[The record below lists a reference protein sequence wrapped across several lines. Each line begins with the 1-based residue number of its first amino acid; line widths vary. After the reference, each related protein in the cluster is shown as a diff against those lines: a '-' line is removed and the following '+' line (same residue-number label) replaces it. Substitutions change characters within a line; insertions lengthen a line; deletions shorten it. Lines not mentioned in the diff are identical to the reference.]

1 MDILFE
7 SGGTMDCIELATKL
21 GIRKSTTEHKYFC
34 FNKNSHKNEDSNPS
48 LMIYPE
54 SFTCCAC
61 GIKGNNVEL
70 FKQFTGKTVAEYYEY
85 IGEPT
90 KKDKKLHIRFINKNA
105 SNRFIALNKNE
116 VKVRPPE
123 ECDIQTIRNELGK
136 RFSLDTLNRAKI
148 KISISPYGLVCG
160 RAGEQLFYNPNEKD
174 TILHCEGRT
183 DYLTAIELGL
193 YENYG
198 LVSDFNKQSI
208 PDLKSGKVHIFC
220 LDQDDTS
227 ENKIKTIS
235 KTNIQNKKFKFL
247 RLPDS
252 YKDLSDYYNIG
263 GCNKDDIIKLISQ
276 TEENTLQD
284 KSLTNFTY
292 NSGRG
297 LAINYKKYAEFLTSL
312 GIYKYITPEKTQ
324 IFLKQNGFLIEEL
337 KDFQIKNLVLEY
349 YSDLPDEVQNFLY
362 SKSQQLFSE
371 SQLTNIKVKDFELKK
386 SDEKRDFKYFRN
398 CYLEI
403 TADDVKVH
411 SYDDLDGYIWKSKI
425 IDRNFHLEKDI
436 GKINTFDFSRFVSN
450 VMNKDEKRILSI
462 KTAIGYLLH
471 SFKTPSLSKAII
483 FVDEESSA
491 SESGGTG
498 KSLVADSLQY
508 FNPSYIHLD
517 GKAFDSKDRFCFQ
530 TLNRSTEIVNFDDID
545 RNFNFTRLF
554 ASLTDGYQVEKKG
567 AIPFKNKNIK
577 TVISTNY
584 SIKGTGDSFYRRRE
598 EYEFAKYYS
607 KGHRPI
613 DEFGRNLFFDWND
626 DDWNLFD
633 NYMILA
639 IQTFLKHGLIS
650 SPSNNLEHKRF
661 VDSVPD
667 NFYDFIIT
675 QNFVL
680 NLEYSYN
687 TLFEQFKVT
696 DDSNMKK
703 NSFWKYLQIY
713 AQYKGLNLS
722 FRRSNGDKQIAFTP
736 PEEVVTA
743 IHIENIPETETK
755 VEVQQKSPQPE
766 VVYEKTQEQYENEE
780 TENEKLDKSYFN
792 GKIKCLDCKR
802 PLTYYRDKTHIP
814 KAICVECKKTYVAHY
829 LVDKY
834 RETHIYYETSP
845 NKDPERKHLIPIPLT
860 ESFRITNELSPPD
873 VNAFKE
879 AYSDGVFNVRK
890 YKGDLMAMSK
900 ILSKYKLLL

>member
-1 MDILFE
+1 
-7 SGGTMDCIELATKL
+7 MDCIELATKL
-21 GIRKSTTEHKYFC
+21 GIRKSSTEHKYFC
-34 FNKNSHKNEDSNPS
+34 FNKNAHKNEDKNPS

-61 GIKGNNVEL
+61 GIKGNNIEL
-70 FKQFTGKTVAEYYEY
+70 FKLFTGKTVPEYYEY
-85 IGEPT
+85 IGEST
-90 KKDKKLHIRFINKNA
+90 KKNKKLHIRFINKSA
-105 SNRFIALNKNE
+105 TSRFIALNKDE
-116 VKVRPPE
+116 VKVRNPE

-136 RFSLDTLNRAKI
+136 KFSLDTLNRAKI
-148 KISISPYGLVCG
+148 KISVSPYGLVCG
-160 RAGEQLFYNPNEKD
+160 HAGEQLFYNPYEKD

-198 LVSDFNKQSI
+198 LVSDFNKQSV
-208 PDLKSGKVHIFC
+208 PNLKSGKVHIFC
-220 LDQDDTS
+220 LDDDDTP

-235 KTNIQNKKFKFL
+235 KTNILNKKFKFL
-247 RLPDS
+247 RLPSS

-263 GCNKDDIIKLISQ
+263 DCNKDDIVKLISQ

-284 KSLTNFTY
+284 KSLINFTY
-292 NSGRG
+292 HTGRG
-297 LAINYKKYAEFLTSL
+297 LAINYKKYAQFLTSL
-312 GIYKYITPEKTQ
+312 GIYKYITPEMTQ

-337 KDFQIKNLVLEY
+337 PEFQIKNLVLDHY
-349 YSDLPDEVQNFLY
+349 DDLPDDVQNFLY

-403 TADDVKVH
+403 TANEVKVH

-425 IDRNFHLEKDI
+425 INRDFHLEENVD
-436 GKINTFDFSRFVSN
+436 KINNFDFSRFVSN

-471 SFKTPSLSKAII
+471 SFKTPSLSKAIV

-508 FNPSYIHLD
+508 FNPAYVHLD

-554 ASLTDGYQVEKKG
+554 ASLTDGYQIEKKT

-613 DEFGRNLFFDWND
+613 DEFGRNLFFDWNEE
-626 DDWNLFD
+626 DWNLFD

-639 IQTFLKHGLIS
+639 IQAFLKHGLIS

-667 NFYDFIIT
+667 TFYDFIST
-675 QNFVL
+675 QKFVVNF
-680 NLEYSYN
+680 EYSYN
-687 TLFEQFKVT
+687 TLFEQFKPT

-713 AQYKGLNLS
+713 AQYKGLNLT
-722 FRRSNGDKQIAFTP
+722 FRRSNGDKIITLRTLEEPVVVEQKQSEMDIQAEQQIQ
-736 PEEVVTA
+736 EIEV
-743 IHIENIPETETK
+743 IYENL
-755 VEVQQKSPQPE
+755 Q
-766 VVYEKTQEQYENEE
+766 ENEE
-780 TENEKLDKSYFN
+780 TLIKKENEELDRSYFN

-802 PLTYYRDKTHIP
+802 PLTYYIDKTTIP
-814 KAICVECKKTYVAHY
+814 KAICIECKKIYVAHY

-834 RETHIYYETSP
+834 RDTHIFYETSP
-845 NKDPERKHLIPIPLT
+845 NVSNEDKHLISIPLT
-860 ESFRITNELSPPD
+860 ESFKITDELSASD
-873 VNAFKE
+873 IEAFRA
-879 AYSDGVFNVRK
+879 AYSNGIFNIRK
-890 YKGDLMAMSK
+890 YKGDLMIMSK

>member
-1 MDILFE
+1 
-7 SGGTMDCIELATKL
+7 MDCTELAQKL

-34 FNKNSHKNEDSNPS
+34 FNKNAHKNEDNNPS
-48 LMIYPE
+48 LVIYPE

-61 GIKGNNVEL
+61 GIKGNNIEL
-70 FKQFTGKTVAEYYEY
+70 FKLFTGKTVAEYYEY
-85 IGEPT
+85 IGEST
-90 KKDKKLHIRFINKNA
+90 KKNKKLHIRFINKNA
-105 SNRFIALNKNE
+105 TSRFIALNKDE
-116 VKVRPPE
+116 VKIRAPE
-123 ECDIQTIRNELGK
+123 ECDVQAIKNELGK
-136 RFSLDTLNRAKI
+136 KLSLDTLNRAKI
-148 KISISPYGLVCG
+148 KISVNPYGLVCG
-160 RAGEQLFYNPNEKD
+160 RAGEQLFYNPNGKD

-193 YENYG
+193 YEIYG
-198 LVSDFNKQSI
+198 LVSDFNKLAV
-208 PDLKSGKVHIFC
+208 PDLKTGETHIFC
-220 LDQDDTS
+220 LDEDDTP

-235 KTNIQNKKFKFL
+235 KTNIQGKKFKFL

-263 GCNKDDIIKLISQ
+263 GCDKDDVIKLISQ

-292 NSGRG
+292 HTGRG

-312 GIYKYITPEKTQ
+312 GIYKYVTPEKTQ
-324 IFLKQNGFLIEEL
+324 IFFKQNGFLIEEL
-337 KDFQIKNLVLEY
+337 KDFQIKNLVLDHY
-349 YSDLPDEVQNFLY
+349 GDLPEEVQNFLY
-362 SKSQQLFSE
+362 SKSQQLFSD
-371 SQLTNIKVKDFELKK
+371 SQLTNIKLKDFELKK
-386 SDEKRDFKYFRN
+386 SNEKKDFKYFRN

-403 TADDVKVH
+403 TADNVTVH
-411 SYDDLDGYIWKSKI
+411 DYDDLDGYIWKSKI
-425 IDRNFHLEKDI
+425 IDRDFHLEKDI
-436 GKINTFDFSRFVSN
+436 NKINAFDFSRFISN

-508 FNPSYIHLD
+508 FNPAYVHLD
-517 GKAFDSKDRFCFQ
+517 GKAFDPKDRFCFQ
-530 TLNRSTEIVNFDDID
+530 TLNRSTEIVNFDDTD

-554 ASLTDGYQVEKKG
+554 ASLTDGYQIEKKG
-567 AIPFKNKNIK
+567 SIPFKNKNIK

-607 KGHRPI
+607 KGHRPV
-613 DEFGRNLFFDWND
+613 DEFGRNLFFDWNEE
-626 DDWNLFD
+626 DWNLFD

-667 NFYDFIIT
+667 TFYDFIIT
-675 QNFVL
+675 QNFII

-687 TLFEQFKVT
+687 TLFEQFKAT

-713 AQYKGLNLS
+713 AQYKGLNLT
-722 FRRSNGDKQIAFTP
+722 FRRSNGDKMVAFRPSEEPVIA
-736 PEEVVTA
+736 EQEQSAVE
-743 IHIENIPETETK
+743 IQTEQ
-755 VEVQQKSPQPE
+755 QQKQESLKEEIE
-766 VVYEKTQEQYENEE
+766 VVYSESQQNEEENEDI
-780 TENEKLDKSYFN
+780 DKSYFN
-792 GKIKCLDCKR
+792 GKIRCLDCKR
-802 PLTYYRDKTHIP
+802 PLTYYRDKTTIP
-814 KAICVECKKTYVAHY
+814 KAICSECRKIYVASY

-834 RETHIYYETSP
+834 RETHVYYETP
-845 NKDPERKHLIPIPLT
+845 PDKDTATKHLIPIPFIDSIKIADELPT
-860 ESFRITNELSPPD
+860 PDDINSFK
-873 VNAFKE
+873 A

-890 YKGDLMAMSK
+890 YNGNLMAISK
-900 ILSKYKLLL
+900 ILRKYTLLL